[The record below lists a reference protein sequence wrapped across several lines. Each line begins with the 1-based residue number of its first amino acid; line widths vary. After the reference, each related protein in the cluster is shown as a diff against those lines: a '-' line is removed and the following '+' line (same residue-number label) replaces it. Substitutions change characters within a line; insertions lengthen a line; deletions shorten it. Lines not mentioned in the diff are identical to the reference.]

1 MSIYFKVVIYF
12 SLIIIINGCE
22 PQIQTVQPQT
32 APVQPKQ
39 VDYLRLPLRSS
50 VKTIDPGLIS
60 TKPSIELVEQLFLGL
75 TSFDPETYEIIAE
88 FAQDWQIY
96 DEGTLYI
103 FYLRQD
109 VKWTNGDPVTAND
122 VVWTIRRNIIPK
134 TNSPYAHTLYIL
146 QNAKAIHQGK
156 ITDIREL
163 GVRAID
169 DYTLEF
175 KLEHAA
181 SYFPALTSLWTYR
194 PLPRKIVKKYG
205 KDWTKPDNI
214 QTNGSYMLTEWDKGN
229 KLVLNKNP
237 DYYQA
242 DKVQIPKIQYNI
254 VLKND
259 LALAMY
265 EQDEL
270 DIIGGKTYLQI
281 PPRKISQIKSDPIL
295 RKDRYV
301 SPDLCTEWYGFNM
314 QRSPMDNILVRKAIA
329 AAIDKKTL
337 LNVTNKREHI
347 PTTTFTRSPVFGA
360 VDPNE
365 EIGIVFNPKR
375 AKAWLAEA
383 GYPDGKDFPE
393 VVLMYN
399 DTANNKKQVTAVKT
413 ILKHSLNINIE
424 IHKFDFATY
433 ANTLA
438 QTTKPH
444 MFRMS
449 WCAADYPDAHNW
461 LYTLFHPDKGI
472 NWVGWN
478 NREFADL
485 VEQASRISDPV
496 ERKDLY
502 RRAEQILTEFE
513 VAIVPLYFLNT
524 QFLVKPWVKNWY
536 PMAFGGQH
544 IRDWVLEKN

>member
-1 MSIYFKVVIYF
+1 MSISFKAVIYF
-12 SLIIIINGCE
+12 SLMVIINACE
-22 PQIQTVQPQT
+22 PQIQTVESQI
-32 APVQPKQ
+32 APTKR

-60 TKPSIELVEQLFLGL
+60 DKPSIELVEQLFLGL
-75 TSFDPETYEIIAE
+75 TSFDPETYEIVAD

-134 TNSPYAHTLYIL
+134 TDSPYAHTLYIL
-146 QNAKAIHQGK
+146 QNAKAINQGK

-205 KDWTKPDNI
+205 KDWTKPDHI
-214 QTNGSYMLTEWDKGN
+214 QTNGSYMLTEWDIGN

-281 PPRKISQIKSDPIL
+281 PPRKIAKIKSDPVL

-301 SPDLCTEWYGFNM
+301 SPNLCTEWYGFNM

-347 PTTTFTRSPVFGA
+347 PATTFTRYPVFGA
-360 VDPNE
+360 VDSNE
-365 EIGIVFNPKR
+365 EIGIIFNPKR

-383 GYPDGKDFPE
+383 GYPDGEGFPE
-393 VVLMYN
+393 VTLMYN
-399 DTANNKKQVTAVKT
+399 DTANNQEQVTAVKT
-413 ILKHSLNINIE
+413 ILKHNLNIDIE
-424 IHKFDFATY
+424 IHKLDFASY
-433 ANTLA
+433 ANTLP
-438 QTTKPH
+438 QTDKPH

-449 WCAADYPDAHNW
+449 WCVADYPDAHNW

-472 NWVGWN
+472 NWIGWN

-513 VAIVPLYFLNT
+513 VGIVPLYFLNT

-544 IRDWVLEKN
+544 VRNWVLENN